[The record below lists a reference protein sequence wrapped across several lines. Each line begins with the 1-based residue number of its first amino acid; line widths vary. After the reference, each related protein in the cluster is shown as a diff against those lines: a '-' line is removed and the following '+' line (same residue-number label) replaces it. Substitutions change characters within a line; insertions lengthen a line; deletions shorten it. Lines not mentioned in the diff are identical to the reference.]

1 MYKADLEAGV
11 LRRPTARPALPR
23 TDSVERRLF
32 YGDSRLHKVMVSHA
46 ADSFV
51 NISDSALKLEDTV
64 DESHR
69 VNIGLIGCGRI
80 GQLHAANVATKVPN
94 AELVCVSD
102 YYEEAA
108 RRIAKRYHVPM
119 ACTDYNDLISHAD
132 VHAILVCSPTDTH
145 ADIIRAA
152 VAAGKHVFCEKPID
166 QSLEV
171 IDELSKFVQ
180 ESDIKFFVG
189 FQRRF
194 DGNFVRAKKARDSGF
209 LGTPLKLHLVS
220 RDPSPP
226 PVDYLKKSGGIF
238 LDQTAHDFDMARFLV
253 GSDITEIMA
262 TGIAADPE
270 IAAVGDHD
278 HTICHVKFANGVIGT
293 IDNSRSSPMGYDQR
307 AEFFGTNGSITVQN
321 AFPNASTYCDRT
333 GTHKDNPMPFFM
345 ERYAEAYLQEMLA
358 FVDCIVEDT
367 PVACSL
373 TDGRL
378 PVVYAAAARKS
389 IEEGRVVKVDEV
401 DPMLGVGYH
410 F

>member
-1 MYKADLEAGV
+1 MYKADHEAGV
-11 LRRPTARPALPR
+11 LRRPITRGKLPR

-32 YGDSRLHKVMVSHA
+32 YGDSRLHKVMLSQA

-64 DESHR
+64 DASHR
-69 VNIGLIGCGRI
+69 VNIGIIGCGRI

-102 YYEEAA
+102 YFEEAA
-108 RRIAKRYHVPM
+108 RRVAKRFHVPM
-119 ACTDYNDLISHAD
+119 ACTDYHDLIDNAD
-132 VHAILVCSPTDTH
+132 VHAIIVCSPTDTH

-152 VAAGKHVFCEKPID
+152 ADAGKHLFCEKPID
-166 QSLEV
+166 QNLAV
-171 IDELSKFVQ
+171 IDDLAAVVR
-180 ESDIKFFVG
+180 DANVKFFVG

-194 DGNFVRAKKARDSGF
+194 DGNFVRAKKARDAGF

-220 RDPSPP
+220 RDPAPP

-262 TGIAADPE
+262 TGIASDPE
-270 IAAVGDHD
+270 IAAIGDHD
-278 HTICHVKFANGVIGT
+278 HTICHLKFANGVIGT

-307 AEFFGTNGSITVQN
+307 AEFFGTNGSISVQN
-321 AFPNASTYCDRT
+321 SYPNAATYCDRT

-345 ERYAEAYLQEMLA
+345 ERYAEAYLQEMMA
-358 FVDCIVEDT
+358 FVDCVVEDT
-367 PVACSL
+367 PVPCSIV
-373 TDGRL
+373 DGRL
-378 PVVYAAAARKS
+378 PVVYAAAAKKS
-389 IEEGRVVKVDEV
+389 IEEGRPVKIEEV
-401 DPMLGVGYH
+401 DPFLGVSNH